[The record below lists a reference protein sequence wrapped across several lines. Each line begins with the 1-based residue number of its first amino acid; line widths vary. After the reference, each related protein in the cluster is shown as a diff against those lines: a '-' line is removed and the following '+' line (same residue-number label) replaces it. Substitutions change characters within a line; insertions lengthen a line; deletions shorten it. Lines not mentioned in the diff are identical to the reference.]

1 MGSATAPPP
10 RASGQVRETVSN
22 VRQYGGCVRTLS
34 LPTARLLAAAI
45 ADFSSCAAAHP
56 ARPTPRAAQPC
67 GRNFAITREMTTP
80 QPRVA
85 LVTTLLLPKGSS
97 SVVASFVKWHTSLG
111 IDALYLYFDDNTSNE
126 PEGWREADHPQ
137 VIRVRRTPELLD
149 EQQET
154 CACWARFGPYA
165 TEVQA
170 RQALNAEHA
179 SLQARRDGCTWL
191 LHLDVDEL
199 FFVKSKEALLTH
211 FRDLDA
217 KDIGHCTYANHEGVA
232 ERSDVRDYFREV
244 TLFRWNHHSL
254 PLTSGVQAG
263 MRWWRSRS
271 KHGQYLLCYDCG
283 KSAVKLVDDIEPV
296 SVHAWRT
303 PLKKLTALCDA
314 RLDLSERS
322 SNPEKMPVILH
333 YVNCGTF
340 WLRTKYEILGA
351 FADSWFGGSLPIAP
365 SFHLDARDVVLKRNA
380 EALEAFYG
388 RHLSP
393 PDLAGFA
400 PSLRIHNDVWRR
412 SCDQRRTTIERDDNA
427 RPPLQA
433 SRIARNFFTA
443 GPSTTPSRTNTNSQT
458 SSATTPSRQPAIAL
472 PVTDRAEEDR
482 QCPR

>member
-1 MGSATAPPP
+1 MAT
-10 RASGQVRETVSN
+10 
-22 VRQYGGCVRTLS
+22 
-34 LPTARLLAAAI
+34 
-45 ADFSSCAAAHP
+45 
-56 ARPTPRAAQPC
+56 
-67 GRNFAITREMTTP
+67 
-80 QPRVA
+80 RVA

-97 SVVASFVKWHTSLG
+97 SVLASFVKWHTSLG
-111 IDALYLYFDDNTSNE
+111 IDTLYLYFDDSTSDE

-137 VIRVRRTPELLD
+137 VKRVRRSPQLLE
-149 EQQET
+149 EQQEK

-365 SFHLDARDVVLKRNA
+365 SFHLEELDLKMILPLEFIPLVRPFLPLHRPLPLLVLAVPPALARLK
-380 EALEAFYG
+380 
-388 RHLSP
+388 
-393 PDLAGFA
+393 
-400 PSLRIHNDVWRR
+400 LRRVDP
-412 SCDQRRTTIERDDNA
+412 
-427 RPPLQA
+427 RPPLDGQRGLVLQVLPRQNPFVEEQEN
-433 SRIARNFFTA
+433 STGHKSNF
-443 GPSTTPSRTNTNSQT
+443 
-458 SSATTPSRQPAIAL
+458 SSYFRVWYKFCKANERVNKTQNR
-472 PVTDRAEEDR
+472 
-482 QCPR
+482 

>member
-1 MGSATAPPP
+1 
-10 RASGQVRETVSN
+10 
-22 VRQYGGCVRTLS
+22 
-34 LPTARLLAAAI
+34 
-45 ADFSSCAAAHP
+45 
-56 ARPTPRAAQPC
+56 
-67 GRNFAITREMTTP
+67 MTTP

-97 SVVASFVKWHTSLG
+97 SVLASFVKWHTSLG
-111 IDALYLYFDDNTSNE
+111 IDALYLYFDDDASDE

-340 WLRTKYEILGA
+340 WLRTKYEILGN

-393 PDLAGFA
+393 PDADELTRQVAAGVLRRLDAPSKLLGGATVAAPVAVAPSIMPPPAPDAGFSSEKA
-400 PSLRIHNDVWRR
+400 WILS
-412 SCDQRRTTIERDDNA
+412 A
-427 RPPLQA
+427 AA
-433 SRIARNFFTA
+433 SKF
-443 GPSTTPSRTNTNSQT
+443 
-458 SSATTPSRQPAIAL
+458 L
-472 PVTDRAEEDR
+472 
-482 QCPR
+482 

>member
-1 MGSATAPPP
+1 MAT
-10 RASGQVRETVSN
+10 
-22 VRQYGGCVRTLS
+22 
-34 LPTARLLAAAI
+34 
-45 ADFSSCAAAHP
+45 
-56 ARPTPRAAQPC
+56 
-67 GRNFAITREMTTP
+67 
-80 QPRVA
+80 RVA

-97 SVVASFVKWHTSLG
+97 SVLASFVKWHTSLG
-111 IDALYLYFDDNTSNE
+111 IDTLYLYFDDDASDE
-126 PEGWREADHPQ
+126 PEGWREADH
-137 VIRVRRTPELLD
+137 
-149 EQQET
+149 
-154 CACWARFGPYA
+154 FGPYA

-263 MRWWRSRS
+263 
-271 KHGQYLLCYDCG
+271 QYLLCYDCG

-365 SFHLDARDVVLKRNA
+365 SFHLDARDVVGTRNA
-380 EALEAFYG
+380 EALEVFYG
-388 RHLSP
+388 RHLAP
-393 PDLAGFA
+393 PDADELARQLAAGVLRRLDA
-400 PSLRIHNDVWRR
+400 PSKLLGGA
-412 SCDQRRTTIERDDNA
+412 TIA
-427 RPPLQA
+427 APVAVAPSIMPPPAPETGFSSEKAWILSAAA
-433 SRIARNFFTA
+433 SKF
-443 GPSTTPSRTNTNSQT
+443 
-458 SSATTPSRQPAIAL
+458 L
-472 PVTDRAEEDR
+472 
-482 QCPR
+482 